1 MLYNECSCAVD
12 DTGDVAVTVST
23 CWTTVADAA
32 ALMRCDN
39 VMMIVALSGY
49 DIQSLNI
56 PSLNEYI
63 GHYAQ
68 LMSLKSI
75 NNWNFYMAFVL
86 FRVAA
91 IAQGVYKRFTL
102 GQPISCLSVCLS
114 VGQSVAVFMTLS
126 V

>member
-1 MLYNECSCAVD
+1 
-12 DTGDVAVTVST
+12 
-23 CWTTVADAA
+23 
-32 ALMRCDN
+32 
-39 VMMIVALSGY
+39 MMIVALSGY

>member
-1 MLYNECSCAVD
+1 MVIA
-12 DTGDVAVTVST
+12 
-23 CWTTVADAA
+23 
-32 ALMRCDN
+32 
-39 VMMIVALSGY
+39 ALSGY

-75 NNWNFYMAFVL
+75 DNWNFYMAFVL

-102 GQPISCLSVCLS
+102 GQPIICLSIHLS
-114 VGQSVAVFMTLS
+114 VSLS
-126 V
+126 VSWSVCCGVYDVECLAGSDFSFMWFSLCKC